1 MKIYTGG
8 GDKGFTALMNNSRV
22 SKTDDRIE
30 LLGMID
36 ELSSHLG
43 LSKVLADEVLKK
55 ELSDIQSTLMKIMAG
70 ISVTSSRQYRLTE
83 ADVTDLEEKI
93 DRVEGAFP
101 REKEFVLYGGC
112 EVSARL
118 DVARAVARRAE
129 RQFCRTIKYYNVDS
143 QALRYMNRLADYLY
157 VCARYADYQ
166 VRNNAEEAV
175 REKVIENILK
185 NDNDR

>member
-1 MKIYTGG
+1 MKIYTKG

-30 LLGMID
+30 LLGTID

-43 LSKVLADEVLKK
+43 LSKVLADASLKE
-55 ELSDIQSTLMKIMAG
+55 ELGSIQRTLMKIMAG
-70 ISVTSSRQYRLTE
+70 IASVSSREYRLTE
-83 ADVTDLEEKI
+83 ADVTALEEKI
-93 DRVEGAFP
+93 DRMVGAFP

-129 RQFCRTIKYYNVDS
+129 RQFCRTIKYYNVDG

-157 VCARYADYQ
+157 VCARYTDYQ
-166 VRNNAEEAV
+166 VHHDTKEEI
-175 REKVIENILK
+175 REEVIENILK
-185 NDNDR
+185 KEK

>member
-1 MKIYTGG
+1 MKIYTKG

-30 LLGMID
+30 LLGTID

-43 LSKVLADEVLKK
+43 LSKVLADEALKK
-55 ELSDIQSTLMKIMAG
+55 ELNDIQRTLMKIMAG
-70 ISVTSSRQYRLTE
+70 VSSTSSRQYRLTE
-83 ADVTDLEEKI
+83 KEVAALEEKI
-93 DRVEGAFP
+93 DCVEAAFP

-129 RQFCRTIKYYNVDS
+129 RQFCRAIKYYNVDG
-143 QALRYMNRLADYLY
+143 QALKYMNRLADYLY
-157 VCARYADYQ
+157 VCARYTDYQ
-166 VRNNAEEAV
+166 VQHDDKEEL
-175 REKVIENILK
+175 REEVIENILK
-185 NDNDR
+185 NDSDR